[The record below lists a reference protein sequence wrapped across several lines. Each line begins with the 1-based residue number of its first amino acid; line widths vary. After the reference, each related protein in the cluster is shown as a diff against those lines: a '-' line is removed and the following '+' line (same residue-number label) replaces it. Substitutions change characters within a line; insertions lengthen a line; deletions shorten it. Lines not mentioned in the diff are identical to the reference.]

1 MHTPRTHITVILDR
15 SGSMESIRQDV
26 IGGFNA
32 FVRQQQQEPAAATL
46 SLVQFDSQDPY
57 EVVLRFVPLADV
69 PPLTLER
76 FVPRG
81 MTPLLDALGRGLV
94 ELDATLAALPA
105 AERPEQVVFVVV
117 TDGLENASR
126 AFTYAQ
132 VHQLLTAH
140 EAQGWQLVYLS
151 ADLSA
156 VDEAERIGFAP
167 DRSMAFDPDRQG
179 TAAMW
184 QSVSNRTS
192 EYRTGR
198 RRSLDFDEE
207 DRQRQRREQQRRTR
221 PTPRRRDV
229 L

>member
-1 MHTPRTHITVILDR
+1 MHDPRTHIHLLLDR

-32 FVRQQQQEPAAATL
+32 FVRQQQQEPTPATL
-46 SLVQFDSQDPY
+46 TLVQFDSHDPY
-57 EVVLRFVPLADV
+57 DVVLRCVPLAEV
-69 PPLTLER
+69 PPLTPER

-81 MTPLLDALGRGLV
+81 MTPLLDALGRSLN
-94 ELDATLAALPA
+94 ELDATLAALPP
-105 AERPEQVVFVVV
+105 AERPDQVVLVVV

-126 AFTYAQ
+126 VFTYAQ
-132 VHQLLTAH
+132 VRQMLAAH
-140 EAQGWQLVYLS
+140 EAAGWQLVYLS

-156 VDEAERIGFAP
+156 MAEAEALGFAP
-167 DRSMAFDPDRQG
+167 TRRLAFDRQG

-192 EYRTGR
+192 EFRTGR

-207 DRQRQRREQQRRTR
+207 DRQRQQREQQRRTR
-221 PTPRRRDV
+221 PQRRDV